1 MRELLEAEVAKLLYI
16 RDIKKVCKLRVAIY
30 ARKSRE
36 DLLQVSIETQIEACR
51 EFVSKHEYLFSLKDE
66 DIYSEDNVSGMYIEN
81 RLELSRLMAKVKE
94 KTVDVVICSKV
105 DRLSRD
111 ALNTD
116 ILLKQLE
123 ESDAYFIGGDDLG
136 DNSAAGVL
144 IKQIQRSINEF
155 QVRRSIEDMI
165 AGKIKNTKD
174 GYSCGGPGNFG
185 YSVVNRRYVINPYEA
200 VAVSTIFDLFIK
212 GKSYNDIIDELEV
225 LGFKT
230 RTGKNFSKATINAIL
245 TNERN
250 SGVNIWNSQRKRK
263 KRKRIS
269 KLIFDEVVNDSGIVE
284 GIVTKEK
291 FDEVQR
297 RLQSKAVPRDKAAKH
312 KPYLLTGLIKCAHC
326 GGNMTGNSTKGGRDH
341 RLRRIYE
348 CHNHKHKGTDKCM
361 NTSINADF
369 IEKHVVSTVINLV
382 KQRIASGKVDF
393 TEIRRSIEN
402 DTKQAKTLR
411 KQIQNEHL
419 MIDKLAM
426 GLVNSQSEMVTK
438 SINIKVKQ
446 SEDFIMKAEA
456 RANKLESRIN
466 RYSSSELEKQAL
478 AIIQDGHCDITRPL
492 IETLINCIQVST
504 ENITFEF

>member
-1 MRELLEAEVAKLLYI
+1 M
-16 RDIKKVCKLRVAIY
+16 
-30 ARKSRE
+30 
-36 DLLQVSIETQIEACR
+36 QVSIETQIEACR

-185 YSVVNRRYVINPYEA
+185 YNVVNRRYVINPYEA

-348 CHNHKHKGTDKCM
+348 CHNHKHK
-361 NTSINADF
+361 
-369 IEKHVVSTVINLV
+369 
-382 KQRIASGKVDF
+382 R
-393 TEIRRSIEN
+393 
-402 DTKQAKTLR
+402 
-411 KQIQNEHL
+411 
-419 MIDKLAM
+419 
-426 GLVNSQSEMVTK
+426 
-438 SINIKVKQ
+438 
-446 SEDFIMKAEA
+446 
-456 RANKLESRIN
+456 
-466 RYSSSELEKQAL
+466 
-478 AIIQDGHCDITRPL
+478 L
-492 IETLINCIQVST
+492 ISA
-504 ENITFEF
+504 